1 MQQSVNPAL
10 VVAALLLAN
19 TSSIASNE
27 TIRESVDAP
36 ADPAIG
42 LSITRSKSRLII
54 QGHVSST
61 AHEALLCQTA
71 ARRFPGAGLE
81 IDVQQHSPMP
91 PGWSLVTDAILH
103 AMADTHSSNAFID
116 DRHIGIHG
124 IVTNTIAWSLS
135 VDRMNKSLLNGMQL
149 ELNVVPVGNSAR
161 FRRLCENLITKAL
174 HNRHVKFR
182 ESSAKLRTNALS
194 LLDEIVE
201 IATDCPTVSI
211 TVTGHMDNTGNEST
225 NRELSS
231 ARAKTVVTYLIE
243 RGIEPQRL
251 TANGAGSAGP
261 IASND
266 DAAGRQVN
274 RRIEFEMGFP

>member
-36 ADPAIG
+36 AGPAIG

-61 AHEALLCQTA
+61 AHEALLRQTA

-116 DRHIGIHG
+116 ERHIGIHG

-149 ELNVVPVGNSAR
+149 ELNVVPVENSAR

-174 HNRHVKFR
+174 HNRHVEFR

-211 TVTGHMDNTGNEST
+211 TVTGHTDNTGNEST
-225 NRELSS
+225 NRELST

>member
-36 ADPAIG
+36 AGPAIG

-61 AHEALLCQTA
+61 AHEALLRQTA

-116 DRHIGIHG
+116 ERHIGIHG

-149 ELNVVPVGNSAR
+149 ELNVVPVENSAR

-174 HNRHVKFR
+174 HNRHVEFR
-182 ESSAKLRTNALS
+182 ESSAKLRTNPLS

-211 TVTGHMDNTGNEST
+211 TVTALRETRILKNRPVCRYRSDNGKSSSRPRLSFNLESI
-225 NRELSS
+225 LVD
-231 ARAKTVVTYLIE
+231 AIVVPCQSQHSPPSRT
-243 RGIEPQRL
+243 R
-251 TANGAGSAGP
+251 
-261 IASND
+261 
-266 DAAGRQVN
+266 
-274 RRIEFEMGFP
+274 